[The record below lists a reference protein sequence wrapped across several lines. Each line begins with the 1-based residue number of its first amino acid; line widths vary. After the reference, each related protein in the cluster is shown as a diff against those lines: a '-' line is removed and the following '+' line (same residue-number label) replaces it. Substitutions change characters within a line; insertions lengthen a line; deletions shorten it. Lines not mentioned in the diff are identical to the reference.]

1 MASKH
6 GGLVLG
12 ADQAHTNGIL
22 AALNKLKG
30 IEDLTDNNFI
40 SWHKQVIVQQVI
52 QPTDEELEANPNARP
67 HTTGRLVPE
76 FLKGPAHLWRIIE
89 DYHQSDNKASL
100 YLIQSKLNNFQQDYK
115 TSITTHLDVFTK
127 LKHELV
133 NRGGHVNE
141 SHLGRLLLHSL
152 DNSHIAEVKYIIN
165 NLKPITSRGVIQP
178 LKSYKDNNSNFG
190 VSAKSKNTNT
200 INNLKLAGNTFKP
213 NALKPKCTPTNCLGP
228 HPAAECFEKPENQ
241 KAEREWFESK
251 GLPPPNCANLAK
263 AIQVKPPASEP
274 AGTAAHTS
282 SPITPKQQHYLFMA
296 YSNKV
301 NLVHSKF
308 EAI

>member
-30 IEDLTDNNFI
+30 IEDLTNNNFI
-40 SWHKQVIVQQVI
+40 SWHKQVIGQLSTIHFDPYLSDVIQQVI

-76 FLKGPAHLWRIIE
+76 FLKGPANLWRIIK
-89 DYHQSDNKASL
+89 DYHQSDNEASL

-141 SHLGRLLLHSL
+141 SHLGQLLLHSL
-152 DNSHIAEVKYIIN
+152 DNSHIAEVKYIPN

-213 NALKPKCTPTNCLGP
+213 NTLKPKCTPTNYLGP
-228 HPAAECFEKPENQ
+228 HPAAECSKKPENR
-241 KAEREWFESK
+241 KSEREWF
-251 GLPPPNCANLAK
+251 
-263 AIQVKPPASEP
+263 
-274 AGTAAHTS
+274 
-282 SPITPKQQHYLFMA
+282 
-296 YSNKV
+296 
-301 NLVHSKF
+301 
-308 EAI
+308 